1 MIKVFAPSDR
11 DFSSNGDAV
20 IQPLRAK
27 VHKEDNGDYY
37 LDLMTGL
44 EYAKYMEEGNII
56 VANTPQ
62 GHQPFRVSNV
72 QKTNNK
78 ITTKAWHIF
87 YDAEDYVIAD
97 SYVVDKN
104 CEDALSHLN
113 RATSPES
120 PFVVWSDV
128 TTVDS
133 FRCVRQSLYSAIN
146 VVRERWGGHLVRD
159 GFTIGLKDT
168 IGQDNGITVEYK
180 KNLREISAEE
190 DWTDVVTQL
199 LPVGKDGILLNEI
212 NPSEDIFVYS
222 SLQYNIPYAKSLSF
236 SQDINR
242 EDFTSDYEY
251 KKALVANLKRQAQ
264 DYVNVNCLPK
274 VNYTLKANLERVTDI
289 GDTIEV
295 KDNRLGVSMLTSV
308 IAFDYDC
315 ILGKYTE
322 IEFGNFRPKLSNL
335 LTTVTV
341 SASSIAS
348 ETATAKVDASLQD
361 VWSVIGDLESQIGDF
376 GNYDT
381 LENRPM
387 IEGVTLEGDKTFD
400 ELNLVGITNSEIESI
415 IV

>member
-62 GHQPFRVSNV
+62 GYQPFRVSNV

-104 CEDALSHLN
+104 CEDALNHLN

-120 PFVVWSDV
+120 PFTVWSDISR
-128 TTVDS
+128 VDS

-242 EDFTSDYEY
+242 EDFPSDYEY

-295 KDNRLGVSMLTSV
+295 KDNRLGVSMLTNV

-315 ILGKYTE
+315 ILDKYTE

-361 VWSVIGDLESQIGDF
+361 VWDVIGDLESQIGDF